1 MEDYNY
7 RWNEWD
13 MRREVLQMVNIR
25 NMRTV
30 DCQTDQSAFKV
41 DFETQTRQKSN
52 KAVMTKKDNGN
63 NPIWPR
69 NYILGL
75 RTRKMN

>member
-1 MEDYNY
+1 
-7 RWNEWD
+7 
-13 MRREVLQMVNIR
+13 
-25 NMRTV
+25 MRTV

-41 DFETQTRQKSN
+41 DFETQTREKSN

-63 NPIWPR
+63 NPIWPK

-75 RTRKMN
+75 RTKKLN